1 MGVKIVSL
9 GESLGT
15 LEVTSEHLAS
25 RGLLTAQEILD
36 KTGIESRWYA
46 AENESLL
53 DLSEKAL
60 KSAGVEPGEEF
71 AQLYCA
77 TYAHDV
83 IFPSLASRLATKM
96 AINSSQTVDIQ
107 SNCTGFLN
115 ALLIAH
121 DQMICEP
128 SNNDTLVVA
137 AEMNSV
143 FIDPLD
149 MEAAMFWS
157 DGAGAIRLSSY
168 EGPDSLIARAHLFN
182 GENNEAVRLRWG
194 TKQETDSKRFAE
206 NIEMGGLA
214 TWRQATSGIPR
225 VVNMV
230 LEKSNFAISDV
241 DWIIFHQAN
250 LRMIEYLT
258 AKLKFDPD
266 KVFSNVDVTGNLGAA
281 SIPVALSQ
289 LNRLGKLKPGD
300 VVLFA
305 AVGAGFQFTSVLW
318 RW

>member
-1 MGVKIVSL
+1 VGVKIVSL
-9 GESLGT
+9 GESLGA
-15 LEVTSEHLAS
+15 LEVTSELLAS
-25 RGLLTAQEILD
+25 RGKLTSNEIIE
-36 KTGIESRWYA
+36 KTGIASRWYA

-53 DLSEKAL
+53 DLSERAL
-60 KSAGVEPGEEF
+60 QSAGVESGDEF
-71 AQLYCA
+71 SRVFCA

-83 IFPSLASRLATKM
+83 IFPSLASRVATRM
-96 AINSSQTVDIQ
+96 SIGASQTVDIQ

-121 DQMICEP
+121 DQMICDP
-128 SNNDTLVVA
+128 SSNDTLVIA

-157 DGAGAIRLSSY
+157 DGAGAVRLTNH
-168 EGPDSLIARAHLFN
+168 EGADSLIARAHLFN

-194 TKQETDSKRFAE
+194 SEPAFESKRFAE

-214 TWRQATSGIPR
+214 TWRQATSGLPR
-225 VVNMV
+225 VVGLV
-230 LEKSNFAISDV
+230 LEESSFAISDV

-258 AKLKFDPD
+258 AKLKLDPN
-266 KVFSNVDVTGNLGAA
+266 KVFTNVDVTGNLGAA

-289 LNRLGKLKPGD
+289 LHKLGKLKSGD
-300 VVLFA
+300 VILFA